1 MNRLA
6 LIPLLLAATVAAAS
20 EPLPKVET
28 ATGSWND
35 LPRLESRGYSHL
47 DSNAMQRIWEIAKE
61 RKCRIPGYVTGKLDM
76 RLNFAVQY
84 SPDGKLSRVILPPLD
99 CPEAE
104 GIIAG
109 AVIDMVRGGDFLRKG
124 ESPEGWYQGDLFFGF
139 EAPA

>member
-1 MNRLA
+1 MKRFV
-6 LIPLLLAATVAAAS
+6 LIPLFLAASAAVAA

-28 ATGSWND
+28 ATGNWSE
-35 LPRLESRGYSHL
+35 LPRLESRGYSKL

-76 RLNFAVQY
+76 RVNFAVQY
-84 SPDGKLSRVILPPLD
+84 DPTGKLARVVLPPLD

-109 AVIDMVRGGDFLRKG
+109 AVIAMVQGGDFHRKG

>member
-1 MNRLA
+1 MKRLI
-6 LIPLLLAATVAAAS
+6 LIPLLLAASAAVAA

-28 ATGSWND
+28 ATGNWNE
-35 LPRLESRGYSHL
+35 LPRLELRGYTHL
-47 DSNAMQRIWEIAKE
+47 DSNAMQRVWEIAKE
-61 RKCRIPGYVTGKLDM
+61 RKCKIPGYVTGKLDM

-84 SPDGKLSRVILPPLD
+84 GADGALSRVVLPPLD

-109 AVIDMVRGGDFLRKG
+109 AVIAMVRGGDFLRKG

-139 EAPA
+139 EA

>member
-1 MNRLA
+1 MKSLV
-6 LIPLLLAATVAAAS
+6 LIPMLLAASAAIAT

-28 ATGSWND
+28 ATGNWND
-35 LPRLESRGYSHL
+35 LPRLESRGYAHL
-47 DSNAMQRIWEIAKE
+47 NSNAMQRIWEIAKE
-61 RKCRIPGYVTGKLDM
+61 RKCKIPGYVTGKLDM

-84 SPDGKLSRVILPPLD
+84 DDSGNLARVILPPLD

-109 AVIDMVRGGDFLRKG
+109 AVIEMVRGGDFKRKG
-124 ESPEGWYQGDLFFGF
+124 ASPEGWYQGDLFFGF

>member
-1 MNRLA
+1 MKRLA
-6 LIPLLLAATVAAAS
+6 LIPLLIAATAAAAS
-20 EPLPKVET
+20 EPLPRVET
-28 ATGSWND
+28 ATGNWND

-84 SPDGKLSRVILPPLD
+84 SPDGELSRVVLPPLD

-109 AVIDMVRGGDFLRKG
+109 AVIAMVKGGDFMRKG

-139 EAPA
+139 EA

>member
-1 MNRLA
+1 MKRLV
-6 LIPLLLAATVAAAS
+6 LIPLLLAASAAAAT
-20 EPLPKVET
+20 EPLPRVET
-28 ATGSWND
+28 ATGTWND
-35 LPRLESRGYSHL
+35 LPRLESRGYNHL

-84 SPDGKLSRVILPPLD
+84 SPDGKLARVVLPPLD

-109 AVIDMVRGGDFLRKG
+109 AVIAMVKGGDFRRKG

-139 EAPA
+139 EA

>member
-1 MNRLA
+1 MKRLA
-6 LIPLLLAATVAAAS
+6 LIPLILAASVAAAT
-20 EPLPKVET
+20 EPLPRVET

-84 SPDGKLSRVILPPLD
+84 SPDGKLSRVVLPPLD

-109 AVIDMVRGGDFLRKG
+109 AVIAMVTGGDFLRKG

-139 EAPA
+139 EA

>member
-1 MNRLA
+1 MKRLL
-6 LIPLLLAATVAAAS
+6 LIPLILAASAAAAT

-28 ATGSWND
+28 ATGNWSD
-35 LPRLESRGYSHL
+35 LPRLESRGYTHL
-47 DSNAMQRIWEIAKE
+47 DSNVMQRIWEIARE
-61 RKCRIPGYVTGKLDM
+61 RKCKIPGYVTGKLDL

-84 SPDGKLSRVILPPLD
+84 DPSGKLARVILPPLD

-109 AVIDMVRGGDFLRKG
+109 ALIDMVRGGDFRRKG

>member
-1 MNRLA
+1 MKRLA
-6 LIPLLLAATVAAAS
+6 LIPLFIAATAAAAT
-20 EPLPKVET
+20 EPLPRVEI
-28 ATGSWND
+28 ATGNWNE

-84 SPDGKLSRVILPPLD
+84 SADGKLSRVVLPPLD

-109 AVIDMVRGGDFLRKG
+109 AVIAMVQGGDFKRKG

-139 EAPA
+139 EA

>member
-1 MNRLA
+1 MKRLV
-6 LIPLLLAATVAAAS
+6 LIPLLLAASVAVAS

-28 ATGSWND
+28 ATGDWSE
-35 LPRLESRGYSHL
+35 LPRLESRGYSKL
-47 DSNAMQRIWEIAKE
+47 NSNAMQRIWEIAKE

-76 RLNFAVQY
+76 HVNFAIQY
-84 SPDGKLSRVILPPLD
+84 DPSGKLSRVVLPPLD

-109 AVIDMVRGGDFLRKG
+109 AVIEMVKGGDFRRKG

-139 EAPA
+139 EA

>member
-1 MNRLA
+1 MKRLV
-6 LIPLLLAATVAAAS
+6 LIPLLLTASAAVAT

-28 ATGSWND
+28 ATGNWSE
-35 LPRLESRGYSHL
+35 LPRLESRGYSKL

-76 RLNFAVQY
+76 RVNFAVQY
-84 SPDGKLSRVILPPLD
+84 DPTGKLARVVLPPLD

-109 AVIDMVRGGDFLRKG
+109 AVIAMVQGGDFRRKG

>member
-1 MNRLA
+1 MKSLV
-6 LIPLLLAATVAAAS
+6 LLPLLLAASAALAT

-28 ATGSWND
+28 ATGNWTD
-35 LPRLESRGYSHL
+35 LPRLESRDYAHL
-47 DSNAMQRIWEIAKE
+47 NSNAMQRIWEIAKE
-61 RKCRIPGYVTGKLDM
+61 RKCKIPGYVTGKLDM

-84 SPDGKLSRVILPPLD
+84 SPDGKLSRVVLPPLD

-109 AVIDMVRGGDFLRKG
+109 AVIAMVQGGDFRRKG

-139 EAPA
+139 EA